1 MTQDAQVPEFKPEEA
16 VAFLAEHG
24 TDPKALEGVAPEE
37 LKSRYE
43 SARTIAEKA
52 REKASPKAPEKYEA
66 FKLPE
71 GATLDEGLAK
81 EFEGVAREAGLD
93 QGKAQKV
100 IDLGGK
106 LAAKLQADITAKVE
120 AAQKSW
126 ADASKADAEFGGAK
140 FDENLG
146 VAKKAI
152 ATFATP
158 ELSKLLN
165 ESGLGNHPEVIRLF
179 WKVGQAI
186 SEDKLVAGSKA
197 PASNA
202 GMFVYD
208 KSQHV
213 AA

>member
-1 MTQDAQVPEFKPEEA
+1 MSEDVQGATEFKVEDA
-16 VAFLAEHG
+16 TAFLTEHG
-24 TDPKALEGVAPEE
+24 VDPKSLEGATPED
-37 LKSRYE
+37 LKTRYE

-52 REKASPKAPEKYEA
+52 SAKAAPKAPEKYEA

-71 GATLDEGLAK
+71 GSSLDDGLAK

-100 IDLGGK
+100 VDLGAK
-106 LAAKLQADITAKVE
+106 LASKLQADITAKVE

-126 ADASKADAEFGGAK
+126 VDASKADAEFGGAK

-146 VAKKAI
+146 TAKKAI
-152 ATFATP
+152 ATFASP
-158 ELSKLLN
+158 ELTKLLN

-208 KSQHV
+208 KSQH